1 MKTKKNLLQHCYISN
16 SLTRKALKFLRLM
29 LLYLNARCTKIIHL
43 TCVIKESWDYLCTCA
58 SSFPHPTADR
68 ASSGSL
74 AGNWTEVSVI
84 KIHILHPPSHL
95 HSHGTGLQLQ
105 PAWDR
110 AGGVSV
116 LWRVGRVNTA
126 HTSVH
131 VWTHVNTYAYTRI
144 LMTHTQ
150 SPCASPPLP
159 CSSWVKPGPRH
170 FTSGCL
176 QGSEVMCNGPVH
188 LPEQ

>member
-1 MKTKKNLLQHCYISN
+1 MRLRL
-16 SLTRKALKFLRLM
+16 RFLRLRSSYWNVWIKSQCTSHPPD
-29 LLYLNARCTKIIHL
+29 LHHKRKLRLSLYVCVVISPSHSRQQTDPHQGHWLVIGRRCLWLKFIFYT
-43 TCVIKESWDYLCTCA
+43 
-58 SSFPHPTADR
+58 
-68 ASSGSL
+68 
-74 AGNWTEVSVI
+74 
-84 KIHILHPPSHL
+84 PPSHL
-95 HSHGTGLQLQ
+95 HSHRTGLQLQ

-144 LMTHTQ
+144 LTTHMQ